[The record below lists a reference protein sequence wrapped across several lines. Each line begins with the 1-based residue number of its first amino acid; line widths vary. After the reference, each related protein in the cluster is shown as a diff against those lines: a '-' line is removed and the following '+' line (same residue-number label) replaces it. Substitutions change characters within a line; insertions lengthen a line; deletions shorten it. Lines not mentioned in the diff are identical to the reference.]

1 MVQIRNALI
10 LFALCL
16 TPLFSQTIEEKIGQ
30 FSHGKSLIT
39 EGRSLEQSV
48 ARVNQDLAAVRGEL
62 EEKYREAEYLL
73 EQEASDEDFEYLLE
87 EIEDLRK
94 ELRDQEEEWRR
105 TSVSDV
111 KREEEGYGLWD
122 MEETTLSQLIV
133 EFGSS
138 DYLYIIPPEMANVK
152 IHLHSNL
159 LIPRESW
166 SSLLE
171 VVLQQNGVGYKQLN
185 PFTRQLYFLKQDLT
199 SVELITSDER
209 GLDIV
214 PSSVRVI
221 YLFAPL
227 VENLKPAFYFF
238 ERFRDPKLTFVY
250 QVGQKIAIVGS
261 KDEVKKLLTLYKN
274 VWQST
279 NQKVTRVINSNKIRM
294 EEITKLLKAYFG
306 SLNDPGRSLMTKG
319 GCDLT
324 VLPFQQDGGV
334 ILVGPEDLVDR
345 AEALIKETEA
355 QVEYPQEMTVYWYN
369 CRHSDPIDLS
379 EVLDKVYHSLIT
391 SCIEG
396 SEKEG
401 DGVKFQPEINVDV
414 VENPMDGFGLGD
426 MPDGRPATPMPSNAG
441 LLSSQIRKSKSVN
454 FIPYRKTGS
463 ILMVVRRD
471 TLEKIKD
478 VVRKLDVPKKMVEIE
493 VLLCERRI
501 TNKNRSGLNLLKVG
515 SHASKSDAGGADYDA
530 SSKAPIKGL
539 FEFFASRAKHGAFPA
554 FDIVYS
560 FLMAQDDVKITASPS
575 LLTINQTPATI
586 SITDEISINNGAA
599 PMDSNKG
606 VIFEKSYSRAQY
618 GITLVM
624 TPTIHDP
631 DMDDP
636 DGKICVTLEN
646 NVTFDTIKSDQ
657 DSRPDVHKRHIENQV
672 RIIDGQTV
680 IIGGLKR
687 KSSDD
692 HNEKIPFLGEIP
704 GIGKLFGTNTLVS
717 ETTEMFIFITPRVI
731 KDPKEDL
738 LRQREYALMQRPG
751 DVPLFLE
758 KLKVARKVEKSRMFE
773 QSFNLFF
780 GDGNNAHF

>member
-1 MVQIRNALI
+1 MNSICKVLI
-10 LFALCL
+10 LFILC
-16 TPLFSQTIEEKIGQ
+16 PVIVFSYTIEEKIGR
-30 FSHGKSLIT
+30 FSQEKSVISD
-39 EGRSLEQSV
+39 GSSLEQSIK
-48 ARVNQDLAAVRGEL
+48 RVNEHLALARGEL

-73 EQEASDEDFEYLLE
+73 NQEAGDEDFQYLLE
-87 EIEDLRK
+87 EIEDLRRD
-94 ELRDQEEEWRR
+94 LRDQEESWRKNS
-105 TSVSDV
+105 TSDV
-111 KREEEGYGLWD
+111 KKEEEGYALWD
-122 MEETTLSQLIV
+122 LEETTLSQLIV

-159 LIPRESW
+159 MIPRESW

-171 VVLQQNGVGYKQLN
+171 VVLQQNGIGYKQLN
-185 PFTRQLYFLKQDLT
+185 PFTRQLFLLKQDLI

-209 GLDIV
+209 GLEMV
-214 PSSVRVI
+214 SSSVRVI

-238 ERFRDPKLTFVY
+238 ERFRDPKMTFVY
-250 QVGQKIAIVGS
+250 QVGQKIAIVGTR
-261 KDEVKKLLTLYKN
+261 DEVKKLLTLYKN

-279 NQKVTRVINSNKIRM
+279 NQKVSRVVNSSKIRM
-294 EEITKLLKAYFG
+294 EEIIKLLKAYFG
-306 SLNDPGRSLMTKG
+306 SLNDPGRSLMAKG
-319 GCDLT
+319 APDLT

-334 ILVGPEDLVDR
+334 ILIGPEELVNR
-345 AEALIKETEA
+345 AESLIKETEL
-355 QVEYPQEMTVYWYN
+355 QIEYPQEMTVYWYN

-391 SCIEG
+391 SSLEG
-396 SEKEG
+396 GEKEC
-401 DGVKFQPEINVDV
+401 DPLKIQPEINVDV
-414 VENPMDGFGLGD
+414 TENPMDGFGLGD

-441 LLSSQIRKSKSVN
+441 LISSQMRKSKTVN

-471 TLEKIKD
+471 ALEKIKD

-515 SHASKSDAGGADYDA
+515 SNASKGDAGGVDYDA
-530 SSKAPIKGL
+530 SIKAPIKGI
-539 FEFFASRAKHGAFPA
+539 FEFFVSRGKHGSFPA

-560 FLMAQDDVKITASPS
+560 FLMAQDDVRITASPS

-636 DGKICVTLEN
+636 NGKICVTLEN

-672 RIIDGQTV
+672 RILDGQTV

-738 LRQREYALMQRPG
+738 IRQREYALTQRPG
-751 DVPLFLE
+751 DVPIFLE
-758 KLKVARKVEKSRMFE
+758 KLKVARKIEKSRIFE

-780 GDGNNAHF
+780 GNGNNAHF